1 MNKKTIAITAGLCIL
16 AGLCFRSASV
26 SAENTDSGEMQTGK
40 EENHYVYELDI
51 PGIRS
56 EYVYLEDLDTGDVLI
71 DRRSNEKM
79 YPASIT
85 KMMTVI
91 LALEHYDDL
100 DKTITITEEM
110 LKGLREQ
117 NLSQAGFLAGDT
129 PTVKD
134 LLYGAVLPSGSDCV
148 NALAMDSYGTIEQF
162 VDAMNAKAKKL
173 GMNSTHFA
181 NPTGI
186 DDPDHYSTCRDISLL
201 VKYCRKNDV
210 FNELVRAETYT
221 STPVK
226 SHPKGITMLSKV
238 WKFVTGNGSDYAF
251 AIPGFN
257 GGKSGFTYDAGYTLA
272 STASYN
278 GMNLL
283 LVNAKSYV
291 EFDYPSHVED
301 ASAIYN
307 YAFDHLKKAEIIKA
321 GDIAG
326 AVFLKDSAAPL
337 ELLYPE
343 SLKMTIDKDQL
354 VKVVVTLPST
364 LDKSVKKGDRL
375 GQYAVFLDGSEV
387 YKNDL
392 ICSKD
397 VRVSNNPLGQ
407 MFSLFR

>member
-1 MNKKTIAITAGLCIL
+1 ML
-16 AGLCFRSASV
+16 AGLGFRSVSV
-26 SAENTDSGEMQTGK
+26 SAANTGSGEAQTG
-40 EENHYVYELDI
+40 EENHYEFELDI

-56 EYVYLEDLDTGDVLI
+56 EYVYLEDLDTGEVLI
-71 DRRSNEKM
+71 DRRSQEKM

-85 KMMTVI
+85 KMMSVI
-91 LALEHYDDL
+91 LALEYYDNL
-100 DKTITITEEM
+100 DKTIKITEEM

-117 NLSQAGFLAGDT
+117 NLSQAGFLAGDE
-129 PTVKD
+129 PTVRD

-148 NALAMDSYGTIEQF
+148 NALAMDSFGTVEKF

-173 GMNSTHFA
+173 DMNSTHFV

-221 STPVK
+221 SSAVK
-226 SHPKGITMLSKV
+226 SHPKGISMVSKV

-307 YAFDHLKKAEIIKA
+307 YAFENLKKSEIIKA
-321 GDIAG
+321 GECAG
-326 AVFLKDSAAPL
+326 TILLPENGESL

-343 SLKMTIDKDQL
+343 SLRMTVDRNQI
-354 VKVVVTLPST
+354 VKIVITVPSA
-364 LDKSVKKGDRL
+364 LDKSVKKGDPL
-375 GQYAVFLDGSEV
+375 GQCAVFLDGREV

-392 ICSKD
+392 LCSKD
-397 VRVSNNPLGQ
+397 VRVSGGPLSQ